1 MPTTTTASPA
11 KPPTT
16 THRDRPRRVWAAL
29 AFTFSLLLLAVAGA
43 AGAQAGE
50 TAATAAPRGKVIL
63 TVAGTIGEAG
73 KGGPVSF
80 TLDELERLGTAELE
94 TETPFTPGP
103 VRFTGVPLRRLL
115 EAVGARGDNI
125 RATAL
130 NDYSIDL
137 PLVDTTRQNALL
149 ATRIDGKP
157 MPVRDKGPV
166 WVVFPWRGNPELSN
180 PLYVARSIW
189 QLRSL
194 EIR

>member
-1 MPTTTTASPA
+1 M
-11 KPPTT
+11 
-16 THRDRPRRVWAAL
+16 WAAL

-130 NDYSIDL
+130 NDYA
-137 PLVDTTRQNALL
+137 VDIPREDAMRHDVLL
-149 ATRIDGKP
+149 ATRVDGKP

-166 WVVFPWRGNPELSN
+166 WVVYPWSEHPELKD
-180 PLYVARSIW
+180 PRYGARSIW

-194 EIR
+194 EMR